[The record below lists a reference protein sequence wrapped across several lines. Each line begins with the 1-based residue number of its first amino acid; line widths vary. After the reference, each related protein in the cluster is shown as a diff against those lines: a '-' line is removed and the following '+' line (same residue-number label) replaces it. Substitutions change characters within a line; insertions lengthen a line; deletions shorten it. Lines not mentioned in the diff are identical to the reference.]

1 MEITQTEGQRFEVA
15 LQVFKSRTEPLKYKS
30 IILYFL
36 DDNTVNCNYPSS
48 YLPPNV
54 TEQRAWA
61 DINTA
66 KSIFKELLDRSSDFA
81 AIVRNKTVRYN
92 LYHGLERGDTTW
104 ICSTVGEDIVWEN
117 DSPKSPGRLTSGSS

>member
-61 DINTA
+61 TI
-66 KSIFKELLDRSSDFA
+66 SGP
-81 AIVRNKTVRYN
+81 
-92 LYHGLERGDTTW
+92 YHGTVAVRAVLPLGVTT
-104 ICSTVGEDIVWEN
+104 S
-117 DSPKSPGRLTSGSS
+117 